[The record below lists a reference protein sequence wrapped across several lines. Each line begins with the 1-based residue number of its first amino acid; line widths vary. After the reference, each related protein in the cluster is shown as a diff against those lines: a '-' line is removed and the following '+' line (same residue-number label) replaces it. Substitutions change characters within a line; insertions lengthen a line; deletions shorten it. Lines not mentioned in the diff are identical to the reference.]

1 MYSVKIIHSTCTYHY
16 IEQNPFTRFT
26 IRPTSKSDIY
36 ELYQYDKL
44 HSIAYIDNYK
54 CSLWLSTL
62 FYGPPKIEESD
73 EYFSNIEEYRKILDF
88 IQGKYVLNTRYKSPT
103 NPDNYFSIGDID
115 HNTNKLTL
123 NVYTNKGVQRRSYNL
138 EDFKV
143 FLSTGE
149 LF

>member
-1 MYSVKIIHSTCTYHY
+1 
-16 IEQNPFTRFT
+16 
-26 IRPTSKSDIY
+26 
-36 ELYQYDKL
+36 
-44 HSIAYIDNYK
+44 
-54 CSLWLSTL
+54 
-62 FYGPPKIEESD
+62 
-73 EYFSNIEEYRKILDF
+73 LDF
-88 IQGKYVLNTRYKSPT
+88 IQGKYALNTRYKSPT
-103 NPDNYFSIGDID
+103 NPDNYFSIEDID